1 MNTARLKDKKAV
13 VVGGA
18 SGIGKG
24 IVQSFLREGAEVFV
38 IGRREERIEAIKPE
52 FSALGRI
59 SGTAADMANASQAEP
74 AMRSAIEWLGGLT
87 TLISAAGWV
96 TPGTTLNANPD
107 EFEKILTVNV
117 CGCFYPVRFGAQP
130 LVNQKSGSILLIGSM
145 YGLVGVP
152 NRVAYCASKGAVV
165 NMTRAMALDLAPYN
179 VRVNCIHPGFVETE
193 LSLGIIYRQPEP
205 EAELKRRHAM
215 HPIGRGGTPE
225 EVAQAAVY
233 LASDESGWVTGSQL
247 TLDGGYTAQ

>member
-1 MNTARLKDKKAV
+1 LKDKKAV

-24 IVQSFLREGAEVFV
+24 LVQSFLREGSEVFL
-38 IGRREERIEAIKPE
+38 IGRRAERIEAIKRE
-52 FSALGRI
+52 FSPLGRI
-59 SGTAADMANASQAEP
+59 SGMAADMANAAQAEP
-74 AMRSAIEWLGGLT
+74 AMKGAIEWLGGLT
-87 TLISAAGWV
+87 TLVSSAGWV
-96 TPGTTLNANPD
+96 TPGTTLNADPD
-107 EFEKILTVNV
+107 EFEKILSINV
-117 CGCFYPVRFGAQP
+117 LGCFYPVRFGAHH
-130 LVNQKSGSILLIGSM
+130 LVNQRSGSILLIGSM

-193 LSLGIIYRQPEP
+193 LSLGIIYSQPEP

-233 LASDESGWVTGSQL
+233 LVSDESGWVTGSQL

>member
-1 MNTARLKDKKAV
+1 MNKARLKDKKAV

-38 IGRREERIEAIKPE
+38 IGRRAERIEAIKQE

-59 SGTAADMANASQAEP
+59 SGMPADMANAAQAEP
-74 AMRSAIEWLGGLT
+74 AIGSAIDWLGGLT
-87 TLISAAGWV
+87 TLVSAAGWV
-96 TPGTTLNANPD
+96 TPGTTLNAKPD
-107 EFEKILTVNV
+107 EFEKILTINV
-117 CGCFYPVRFGAQP
+117 CGCFYPVRFGARH
-130 LVNQKSGSILLIGSM
+130 LVNQRSGSILLIGSM

-152 NRVAYCASKGAVV
+152 NRVAYCASKGALV
-165 NMTRAMALDLAPYN
+165 NMARAMALDLAPYN
-179 VRVNCIHPGFVETE
+179 IRVNCIHPGFVETE

-233 LASDESGWVTGSQL
+233 LVSDESGWVTGSQL